1 MNILKK
7 FKNDRKVVR
16 DSFHS
21 LSTTQKLLLTACI
34 LSTVTILTGVFNN
47 ICHFIN
53 DKIEEIKSRK
63 EEDYS
68 DECPDKCE
76 DLKFNEFDDPF
87 EDEK

>member
-21 LSTTQKLLLTACI
+21 LSTTQKLLLTVYTI
-34 LSTVTILTGVFNN
+34 STVIILTKIINSICNFINN
-47 ICHFIN
+47 I
-53 DKIEEIKSRK
+53 IEEIKSRK
-63 EEDYS
+63 EDYS

>member
-21 LSTTQKLLLTACI
+21 LSTAQKLLLTAYT
-34 LSTVTILTGVFNN
+34 LSTVLIFTEIVNN
-47 ICHFIN
+47 ICRFIN
-53 DKIEEIKSRK
+53 DRIEEIKSRK
-63 EEDYS
+63 EDYS

-76 DLKFNEFDDPF
+76 DLKFDEFDDPF